1 MNSKDEIV
9 RMFDGDR
16 GDAHPPAIFTQ
27 SGTVGQ
33 MDSCG
38 SHWPEAN
45 FDAEKMAELALQTNK
60 IFGFATVRVPFCIT
74 VDADAFGCGIYPGS
88 NDSQPSVESFRYCP
102 EGKILD
108 VPEDLISP
116 DEFIT
121 SKRPSIVKEAA
132 DILSKNEDLF
142 LIAAVNGPMACVNN
156 LLGMENTMMA
166 LMMEPDRMYS
176 WLKAV
181 TPHLSEFARVLSETA
196 DCIMITEEASSE
208 FTPPE
213 YFDDVF
219 QAYIPDVIAG
229 AHKGAFCTTHTCG
242 ETLDVADRLYA
253 LGQDGISLQ
262 TDSDPEAY
270 MQAMGK
276 EIIKLGGVR
285 PVDTLMMKKPEDVLA
300 EAKHAAEIGFDI
312 VTPECGV
319 PPQTPNE
326 NLMALAHYREH

>member
-38 SHWPEAN
+38 SHWREAN

-102 EGKILD
+102 EGEILD

-219 QAYIPDVIAG
+219 QAYVPDVIAG

-242 ETLDVADRLYA
+242 ETLDIADRLCA

-262 TDSDPEAY
+262 TDSDPDAY

-276 EIIKLGGVR
+276 EIVKLGGVR

>member
-102 EGKILD
+102 EGEILD

-181 TPHLSEFARVLSETA
+181 TPHLTEFARVLSETA

-242 ETLDVADRLYA
+242 ETLDIADRLCA

-262 TDSDPEAY
+262 TDSDPDAY

-276 EIIKLGGVR
+276 EIVKLGGVR

-300 EAKHAAEIGFDI
+300 RGDRRFCSAPG
-312 VTPECGV
+312 
-319 PPQTPNE
+319 
-326 NLMALAHYREH
+326 

>member
-9 RMFDGDR
+9 RMFDGDK
-16 GDAHPPAIFTQ
+16 GDTRPPAIFTQ
-27 SGTVGQ
+27 TGTVGQ
-33 MDSCG
+33 MNSCG

-45 FDAEKMAELALQTNK
+45 FDAEKMAELALQTNRM
-60 IFGFATVRVPFCIT
+60 FGFATVRVPFCIT

-102 EGKILD
+102 EGEILD

-116 DEFIT
+116 DEFIA

-219 QAYIPDVIAG
+219 QAYVPDVIAG

-242 ETLDVADRLYA
+242 ETLDIADRLCA

-276 EIIKLGGVR
+276 EIVKLGGVR

>member
-45 FDAEKMAELALQTNK
+45 FDAEKMAELALQTNRM
-60 IFGFATVRVPFCIT
+60 FGFATVRVPFCIT

-102 EGKILD
+102 EGEILD

-166 LMMEPDRMYS
+166 LMMEPDTMYS

-181 TPHLSEFARVLSETA
+181 TPHLTEFARVLSETA

-242 ETLDVADRLYA
+242 ETLDIADRLCA

-262 TDSDPEAY
+262 TDSDPDAY

-276 EIIKLGGVR
+276 EIVKLGGVR

>member
-1 MNSKDEIV
+1 
-9 RMFDGDR
+9 
-16 GDAHPPAIFTQ
+16 
-27 SGTVGQ
+27 
-33 MDSCG
+33 
-38 SHWPEAN
+38 
-45 FDAEKMAELALQTNK
+45 
-60 IFGFATVRVPFCIT
+60 
-74 VDADAFGCGIYPGS
+74 
-88 NDSQPSVESFRYCP
+88 
-102 EGKILD
+102 
-108 VPEDLISP
+108 
-116 DEFIT
+116 
-121 SKRPSIVKEAA
+121 
-132 DILSKNEDLF
+132 
-142 LIAAVNGPMACVNN
+142 MACVNN

-166 LMMEPDRMYS
+166 LMMEPEKMYS

-181 TPHLSEFARVLSETA
+181 TPHLAEFSRVLSESA

-219 QAYIPDVIAG
+219 QAYVPDVIAG

-242 ETLDVADRLYA
+242 ETLDIADRLCA

-262 TDSDPEAY
+262 TDSDPDAY

-276 EIIKLGGVR
+276 EIVKLGGVR

-312 VTPECGV
+312 IAPECGV
-319 PPQTPNE
+319 PPQTPND

>member
-1 MNSKDEIV
+1 
-9 RMFDGDR
+9 
-16 GDAHPPAIFTQ
+16 
-27 SGTVGQ
+27 
-33 MDSCG
+33 
-38 SHWPEAN
+38 
-45 FDAEKMAELALQTNK
+45 
-60 IFGFATVRVPFCIT
+60 
-74 VDADAFGCGIYPGS
+74 
-88 NDSQPSVESFRYCP
+88 
-102 EGKILD
+102 
-108 VPEDLISP
+108 
-116 DEFIT
+116 
-121 SKRPSIVKEAA
+121 
-132 DILSKNEDLF
+132 
-142 LIAAVNGPMACVNN
+142 
-156 LLGMENTMMA
+156 MENTMMA

-242 ETLDVADRLYA
+242 ETLDIADRLCA

-262 TDSDPEAY
+262 TDSDPDAY

-276 EIIKLGGVR
+276 EIVKLGGVR

>member
-16 GDAHPPAIFTQ
+16 GDTHPPAIFTQ

-33 MDSCG
+33 MNSCG

-60 IFGFATVRVPFCIT
+60 IFGFATVRMPFCIT

-102 EGKILD
+102 EGEILD
-108 VPEDLISP
+108 VPDDLISP
-116 DEFIT
+116 DEFIA
-121 SKRPSIVKEAA
+121 SRRPSIVKEAA

-181 TPHLSEFARVLSETA
+181 TPHLTEFARVLSETA

-242 ETLDVADRLYA
+242 ETLDIADRLCA

-262 TDSDPEAY
+262 TDSDPDAY

-276 EIIKLGGVR
+276 EIVKLGGVR

>member
-16 GDAHPPAIFTQ
+16 GDAHPPTIFTQ

-102 EGKILD
+102 EGEILD
-108 VPEDLISP
+108 VPDDLISP
-116 DEFIT
+116 DEFIA
-121 SKRPSIVKEAA
+121 SRRPSIVKEAA

-242 ETLDVADRLYA
+242 ETLDIADRLCA

-262 TDSDPEAY
+262 TDSDPDTD

-276 EIIKLGGVR
+276 EIVKLGGVR

>member
-1 MNSKDEIV
+1 MNSKAEIV
-9 RMFDGDR
+9 RIFDGDK
-16 GDAHPPAIFTQ
+16 GDTRPPAIFTQ
-27 SGTVGQ
+27 TGTVGQ

-102 EGKILD
+102 EGEILD

-181 TPHLSEFARVLSETA
+181 TPHLTEFARVLSETA

-219 QAYIPDVIAG
+219 QAYVPDVIAG

-242 ETLDVADRLYA
+242 ETLDIADRLCA

-262 TDSDPEAY
+262 TDSDPDAY
-270 MQAMGK
+270 IQAMGK
-276 EIIKLGGVR
+276 EIVKLGGVR

>member
-9 RMFDGDR
+9 RIFDGDK
-16 GDAHPPAIFTQ
+16 GDTRPPAIFTQ
-27 SGTVGQ
+27 TGTVGQ

-45 FDAEKMAELALQTNK
+45 FDAEKMAELALQTNRM
-60 IFGFATVRVPFCIT
+60 FGFATVRVPFCIT

-102 EGKILD
+102 EGEILD
-108 VPEDLISP
+108 VPDDLISP
-116 DEFIT
+116 DEFIA
-121 SKRPSIVKEAA
+121 SRRPSIVKEAA

-181 TPHLSEFARVLSETA
+181 TPHLTEFARVLSETA

-242 ETLDVADRLYA
+242 ETLDIADRLCA

-262 TDSDPEAY
+262 TDSDPDAY

-276 EIIKLGGVR
+276 EIEKLGGVR

-300 EAKHAAEIGFDI
+300 EAKRAAEIGFDI

>member
-102 EGKILD
+102 EGEILD

-242 ETLDVADRLYA
+242 ETLDIADRLCA

-276 EIIKLGGVR
+276 EIVKLGGVR

>member
-102 EGKILD
+102 EGEILD

-181 TPHLSEFARVLSETA
+181 TPHLTEFARVLSETA

-242 ETLDVADRLYA
+242 ETLDIADRLCA

-262 TDSDPEAY
+262 TDSDPDAY

-276 EIIKLGGVR
+276 EIVKLGGVR

>member
-9 RMFDGDR
+9 RIFDGDK
-16 GDAHPPAIFTQ
+16 GDTRPPAIFTQ
-27 SGTVGQ
+27 TGTVGQ

-45 FDAEKMAELALQTNK
+45 FDAEKMAELALQTNRM
-60 IFGFATVRVPFCIT
+60 FGFATVRVPFCIT

-102 EGKILD
+102 EGEILD
-108 VPEDLISP
+108 VPDDLISP
-116 DEFIT
+116 DEFIA
-121 SKRPSIVKEAA
+121 SRRPSIVKEAA

-242 ETLDVADRLYA
+242 ETLDIADRLCA

-262 TDSDPEAY
+262 TDSDPDAY

-276 EIIKLGGVR
+276 EIVKLGGVR

>member
-27 SGTVGQ
+27 TGTVGR

-38 SHWPEAN
+38 SNWPEAN

-102 EGKILD
+102 EGEILD

-219 QAYIPDVIAG
+219 QAYVPDVIAG

-242 ETLDVADRLYA
+242 ETLDIADRLCA

-262 TDSDPEAY
+262 TDSDPDAY

-276 EIIKLGGVR
+276 EIVKLGGVR

>member
-33 MDSCG
+33 MNSCG

-102 EGKILD
+102 EGEILD
-108 VPEDLISP
+108 VPDDLISP
-116 DEFIT
+116 DEFIA
-121 SKRPSIVKEAA
+121 SRRPSIVKEAA

-181 TPHLSEFARVLSETA
+181 TPHLTEFARVLSETA

-242 ETLDVADRLYA
+242 ETLDIADRLCA

-262 TDSDPEAY
+262 TDSDPDAY

-276 EIIKLGGVR
+276 EIVKLGGVR

>member
-9 RMFDGDR
+9 RIFDGDK
-16 GDAHPPAIFTQ
+16 GDTRPPAIFTQ
-27 SGTVGQ
+27 TGTVGQ

-102 EGKILD
+102 EGEILD

-181 TPHLSEFARVLSETA
+181 TPHLTEFARVLSETA

-242 ETLDVADRLYA
+242 ETLDIADRLCA

-262 TDSDPEAY
+262 TDSNPDAY

-276 EIIKLGGVR
+276 EIVKLGGVR

-326 NLMALAHYREH
+326 NLMALAHYREN

>member
-102 EGKILD
+102 EGEILD

-181 TPHLSEFARVLSETA
+181 TPHLTEFARVLSETA

-242 ETLDVADRLYA
+242 ETLDIADRLCA

-262 TDSDPEAY
+262 TDSDPDAY

-276 EIIKLGGVR
+276 EIVKLGGVR

-326 NLMALAHYREH
+326 NLMALAHYREN

>member
-27 SGTVGQ
+27 TGTVGQ

-102 EGKILD
+102 EGEILD

-142 LIAAVNGPMACVNN
+142 LITAVNGPMACVNN

-181 TPHLSEFARVLSETA
+181 TPHLTEFARVLSETA

-242 ETLDVADRLYA
+242 ETLDIADRLCA

-262 TDSDPEAY
+262 TDSDPDAY

-276 EIIKLGGVR
+276 EIVKLGGVR

>member
-9 RMFDGDR
+9 SMFDGDR

-102 EGKILD
+102 EGEILE

-121 SKRPSIVKEAA
+121 SRRPSIIKEAA

-181 TPHLSEFARVLSETA
+181 TPHLSEFAHVLSETA

-219 QAYIPDVIAG
+219 QAYVPDVIAG

-242 ETLDVADRLYA
+242 ETLDIADRLCA

-262 TDSDPEAY
+262 TDSDPDAY

-276 EIIKLGGVR
+276 EIVKLGGVR

>member
-102 EGKILD
+102 EGEILD

-116 DEFIT
+116 DEFIA
-121 SKRPSIVKEAA
+121 SRRPSIVKEAA

-166 LMMEPDRMYS
+166 LMMEPGRMYS

-242 ETLDVADRLYA
+242 ETLDIADRLCA

-262 TDSDPEAY
+262 TDSDPDAY

-276 EIIKLGGVR
+276 EIVKLGGVR

-319 PPQTPNE
+319 PPQTPND

>member
-9 RMFDGDR
+9 RIFDGDK
-16 GDAHPPAIFTQ
+16 GDTRPPAIFTQ
-27 SGTVGQ
+27 TGTVGQ

-45 FDAEKMAELALQTNK
+45 FDAEKMAELALQTNRM
-60 IFGFATVRVPFCIT
+60 FGFATVRVPFCIT

-102 EGKILD
+102 EGEILD

-242 ETLDVADRLYA
+242 ETLDIADRLCA

-262 TDSDPEAY
+262 TDSDPDAY

-276 EIIKLGGVR
+276 EIVKLGGVR

>member
-102 EGKILD
+102 EGEILD

-242 ETLDVADRLYA
+242 ETLDIADRLCA

-262 TDSDPEAY
+262 TDSDPDAY

-276 EIIKLGGVR
+276 EIVKLGGVR